1 MWNGYWKG
9 RWLKK
14 NNFYTSP
21 LPSPKRRGDFH
32 FELTI
37 HLYISQISIRFP
49 QFYFAKACT
58 SIRLK
63 LQNLYSFKKTYLRC
77 HYKILIFSTCMY
89 QKIKQWAKTIKKD
102 VLVVWLVAKDQRTPV
117 WIKILAL
124 IVAAY
129 ALSPIDLIPDFIPVL
144 GYLDDIIIVPLG
156 LLLVIKLTPQEIL
169 DDCRIRAS
177 LLAERPVNR
186 WAAGVIILI
195 WLLFLGYLTMHF
207 LNMQKL

>member
-1 MWNGYWKG
+1 
-9 RWLKK
+9 
-14 NNFYTSP
+14 
-21 LPSPKRRGDFH
+21 
-32 FELTI
+32 
-37 HLYISQISIRFP
+37 
-49 QFYFAKACT
+49 
-58 SIRLK
+58 
-63 LQNLYSFKKTYLRC
+63 
-77 HYKILIFSTCMY
+77 MY

-117 WIKILAL
+117 WIKLLAL
-124 IVAAY
+124 IIAAY

-207 LNMQKL
+207 LNMQKF